1 MNDRLLLMHQ
11 VMLGD
16 RKRMSAYDRALQR
29 TVRRGDVV
37 VDVGAGL
44 LPLSLLALRHG
55 ARHVY
60 ALEADPETA
69 LLAREIAARNELE
82 QRVTVIHGDARLARV
97 PEKGDVLVSEMMGN
111 LGPEEEMA
119 AIVAAVARNNL
130 RPGARLV
137 PDRLVTRV
145 QAVEL
150 AAEGWGV
157 WQEPV
162 GGYSLSAVREHASG
176 GTQLHFFNR
185 RPRLLSDAA
194 VIADS
199 RMGEGERT
207 RSGTL
212 GLQVTKVGTLH
223 AIIGYFTATL
233 TPGIDLSNFPSYAG
247 CNWAVCVW
255 PMQSTDVVPGDE
267 IRVEVHRPHDVRV
280 ATDWRLNCGLARKVE
295 PSLPTR

>member
-1 MNDRLLLMHQ
+1 MHQ

-16 RKRMSAYDRALQR
+16 RTRLSAYDRALQR
-29 TVRRGDVV
+29 TVRPGDVV

-55 ARHVY
+55 ARRVY
-60 ALEADPETA
+60 ALEGEPETA
-69 LLAREIAARNELE
+69 ALACEIVERNGLKE
-82 QRVTVIHGDARLARV
+82 RVSVIHGDARLARLS
-97 PEKGDVLVSEMMGN
+97 EQGDVLVSEMIGN

-119 AIVAAVARNNL
+119 AIVAAVARNSL

-137 PDRLVTRV
+137 PERLVTRV

-150 AAEGWGV
+150 PAEGWGV
-157 WQEPV
+157 WQQTV
-162 GGYSLSAVREHASG
+162 AGYSLSAVREYASG
-176 GTQLHFFNR
+176 SAQLHFFDR

-199 RMGEGERT
+199 RLGEGDRT

-212 GLQVTKVGTLH
+212 GLRVTKVGTLH

-233 TPGIDLSNFPSYAG
+233 TTGIELSNFPSYPG

-267 IRVEVHRPHDVRV
+267 IRVGVHRPHDVRM
-280 ATDWRLNCGLARKVE
+280 ATDWRLSCGLARKAE
-295 PSLPTR
+295 PSLRAP

>member
-1 MNDRLLLMHQ
+1 

-16 RKRMSAYDRALQR
+16 QRRVKAYDRALAR
-29 TVRRGDVV
+29 ALRPGDVV

-44 LPLSLLALRHG
+44 LVLSLLALRHG

-60 ALEADPETA
+60 AVEADPEIA
-69 LLAREIAARNELE
+69 FLAREIVARNGIED
-82 QRVTVIHGDARLARV
+82 RITVIQEDARLVRL
-97 PEKGDVLVSEMMGN
+97 PEQADLFVSEMMGN

-119 AIVAAVARNNL
+119 AIIAAVARNNL
-130 RPGARLV
+130 RPEARVV
-137 PDRLVTRV
+137 PQRLVTRV

-157 WQEPV
+157 WQDDAW
-162 GGYSLSAVREHASG
+162 GFSLGAVREYASG
-176 GTQLHFFNR
+176 GAQLHFFNR

-199 RMGEGERT
+199 RMGEGDRS

-212 GLQVTKVGTLH
+212 ALRIKTVGTLH

-233 TPGIDLSNFPSYAG
+233 APGIELSNFPSYPG

-255 PMQSTDVVPGDE
+255 PMQYTDVVPGDE
-267 IRVEVHRPHDVRV
+267 IRVDVHRPTDIRV
-280 ATDWRLNCGLARKVE
+280 ATDWRLSCGLARRHE
-295 PSLPTR
+295 PCLPAP